1 MTNVQIVIALLLA
14 FTGMVVL
21 APIYITLLQRLGF
34 GKQIRL
40 EGPESHYGKAG
51 TPTMGGMLIVGVVL
65 FLAMALR
72 IEDHGTL
79 TPLLTL
85 VGVGIL
91 GAIDDFVN
99 VRTGIGMR
107 GRWKLVWQTVVAILA
122 AFYIWNHFNLTGINV
137 PFVGQ
142 FEIAPVLLIA
152 FIAFV
157 IVGTSNAVNLT
168 DGLDGLAG
176 GVLIFSFVAYLLI
189 SLVEIEGLK
198 LAQPQPRH
206 LLRPRHRRADGV
218 PLVQRAPGDDHHGR
232 LRSVEPRGDAGGG
245 RHRQRPAAAA
255 CHRRDRLLRGDH
267 ERRDPGRQLPAAWP
281 EDLPHDAAPPPLR
294 AHRLGGGEDHGPLLD
309 RGGAGR
315 AARREHLPARRERA
329 LAGPMMTAPRTPI
342 RTVDDLRGRR
352 TAVLGLARSG
362 VAACR
367 FLADAGAVVVAY
379 DRRPASELVAEV
391 ASLGA
396 RPVRLALGVD
406 EASAV
411 ALLAH
416 ADLLVTSPSIS
427 PRFPTT
433 DRWLRDALIAAEAR
447 GAELVSEVDLFL
459 RLTRARILGVT
470 GTKGKTTTASL
481 VAAMLE
487 RGGVPSV
494 LGGNIGTPLI
504 ERATEL
510 GPDDWA
516 VLELSELQLPTISR
530 GADVALYT
538 NIGEDHLD
546 RHGTVAAYQ
555 AVKARL
561 AELSAPGGRVVLNN
575 DDAGCRA
582 LGDRLSPASVAWYGR
597 EEPARGRTE
606 AWLDDEGWIRLAGE
620 RLLPAGDVRLPGRH
634 MLSNVIGASLAA
646 SLVGVPALAIGEAI
660 AAFEGVPHRLELI
673 GERGGVRWIN
683 DSQATIPVAAMSA
696 LEAFDAPIVLISG
709 GQGKGLAYGDFAEA
723 IVEHA
728 RAAILIGE
736 TADELASLI
745 GDRVPVERA
754 RDMPAA
760 VAAAAG
766 LAQPG
771 DVVLLAPAAA
781 SFDMYTDYAERGD
794 AFRAAFDELGEGR

>member
-14 FTGMVVL
+14 FTGMVLL
-21 APIYITLLQRLGF
+21 APIYISLLQRLGF
-34 GKQIRL
+34 GKQIRTD
-40 EGPESHYGKAG
+40 GPEAHYGKAG
-51 TPTMGGMLIVGVVL
+51 TPTMGGMLVVGVVL

-72 IEDHGTL
+72 IEDHATL

-122 AFYIWNHFNLTGINV
+122 AIYIRRHFDLSAINV
-137 PFVGQ
+137 PFFGQ
-142 FEIAPVLLIA
+142 FELEPVLLIA

-189 SLVEIEGLK
+189 SLVPVPEVK
-198 LAQPQPRH
+198 LAQPN
-206 LLRPRHRRADGV
+206 LAIFCA
-218 PLVQRAPGDDHHGR
+218 LVIGALMGFLWFNVHPAQIFMGDSGALSLGATLGR
-232 LRSVEPRGDAGGG
+232 G
-245 RHRQRPAAAA
+245 RHRQRTAAVADR
-255 CHRRDRLLRGDH
+255 HRHRLLRGHH
-267 ERRDPGRQLPAAWP
+267 ERGDPGRQLPAARAT
-281 EDLPHDAAPPPLR
+281 DLPHDAAPSPLR
-294 AHRLGGGEDHGPLLD
+294 AHRLGRGEDHGPLLD
-309 RGGAGR
+309 RCGAGR
-315 AARREHLPARRERA
+315 AARRQHLPARRERL
-329 LAGPMMTAPRTPI
+329 LAGPMMAPARAPI
-342 RTVDDLRGRR
+342 RTAEDLRGRR

-362 VAACR
+362 VAASR

-379 DRRPASELVAEV
+379 DRRPASELAAEV

-406 EASAV
+406 ETAAA

-433 DRWLRDALIAAEAR
+433 DPWLRDALVAAEAR

-470 GTKGKTTTASL
+470 GTKGKTTTSSL

-487 RGGVPSV
+487 RGGLPTV

-516 VLELSELQLPTISR
+516 VVELSELQLPTITR

-538 NIGEDHLD
+538 NVGEDHLD
-546 RHGTVAAYQ
+546 RHGTVEAYR

-561 AELSAPGGRVVLNN
+561 AELSAPSGRVILNA
-575 DDAGCRA
+575 DDAGCRD
-582 LGDRLSPASVAWYGR
+582 LGDRLSPASVAWYGHD
-597 EEPARGRTE
+597 EPHRGRIE
-606 AWLDDEGWIRLAGE
+606 AWVDVDGWLRVAGE
-620 RLLPAGDVRLPGRH
+620 RLLPAARRAAPGPPHAEQRARRLARGLPRRRGAGRH
-634 MLSNVIGASLAA
+634 
-646 SLVGVPALAIGEAI
+646 
-660 AAFEGVPHRLELI
+660 
-673 GERGGVRWIN
+673 RGGDRRIRGR
-683 DSQATIPVAAMSA
+683 SA
-696 LEAFDAPIVLISG
+696 PPGADR
-709 GQGKGLAYGDFAEA
+709 
-723 IVEHA
+723 
-728 RAAILIGE
+728 RA
-736 TADELASLI
+736 
-745 GDRVPVERA
+745 
-754 RDMPAA
+754 
-760 VAAAAG
+760 
-766 LAQPG
+766 
-771 DVVLLAPAAA
+771 
-781 SFDMYTDYAERGD
+781 
-794 AFRAAFDELGEGR
+794 

>member
-1 MTNVQIVIALLLA
+1 
-14 FTGMVVL
+14 
-21 APIYITLLQRLGF
+21 
-34 GKQIRL
+34 
-40 EGPESHYGKAG
+40 
-51 TPTMGGMLIVGVVL
+51 
-65 FLAMALR
+65 
-72 IEDHGTL
+72 
-79 TPLLTL
+79 
-85 VGVGIL
+85 
-91 GAIDDFVN
+91 
-99 VRTGIGMR
+99 
-107 GRWKLVWQTVVAILA
+107 
-122 AFYIWNHFNLTGINV
+122 
-137 PFVGQ
+137 
-142 FEIAPVLLIA
+142 
-152 FIAFV
+152 
-157 IVGTSNAVNLT
+157 
-168 DGLDGLAG
+168 
-176 GVLIFSFVAYLLI
+176 
-189 SLVEIEGLK
+189 
-198 LAQPQPRH
+198 
-206 LLRPRHRRADGV
+206 
-218 PLVQRAPGDDHHGR
+218 
-232 LRSVEPRGDAGGG
+232 
-245 RHRQRPAAAA
+245 
-255 CHRRDRLLRGDH
+255 
-267 ERRDPGRQLPAAWP
+267 
-281 EDLPHDAAPPPLR
+281 
-294 AHRLGGGEDHGPLLD
+294 
-309 RGGAGR
+309 
-315 AARREHLPARRERA
+315 
-329 LAGPMMTAPRTPI
+329 MTAPRSPI
-342 RTVDDLRGRR
+342 QTVDDLRGRR

-427 PRFPTT
+427 PSFPTT
-433 DRWLRDALIAAEAR
+433 DRWLRDALTAAEAR
-447 GAELVSEVDLFL
+447 GAQLVSEVDLFL

-481 VAAMLE
+481 VAAMLA

-516 VLELSELQLPTISR
+516 ILELSELQLPTISR

-561 AELSAPGGRVVLNN
+561 AELSAPSGRVVLNH

-597 EEPARGRTE
+597 EEPARGRIE
-606 AWLDDEGWIRLAGE
+606 AWLDEEGWVRVAGE
-620 RLLPAGDVRLPGRH
+620 RLLPARDVRLPGRH

-646 SLVGVPALAIGEAI
+646 SLAGVPASAISEAI

-673 GERGGVRWIN
+673 GERDGVRWIN
-683 DSQATIPVAAMSA
+683 DSQATIPVAAMAA

-709 GQGKGLAYGDFAEA
+709 GKDKGLAYGDFADA

-760 VAAAAG
+760 VAAAAR
-766 LAQPG
+766 LAEPG

-781 SFDMYTDYAERGD
+781 SFDMFTDYAERGD
-794 AFRAAFDELGEGR
+794 AFRAALDDLGEGR